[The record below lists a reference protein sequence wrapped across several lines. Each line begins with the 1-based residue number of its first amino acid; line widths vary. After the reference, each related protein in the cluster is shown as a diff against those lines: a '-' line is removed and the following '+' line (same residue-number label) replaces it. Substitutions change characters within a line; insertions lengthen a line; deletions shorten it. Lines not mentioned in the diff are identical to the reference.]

1 MSQRRDLE
9 ILLQMGSGRA
19 RDDFK
24 MPRSG
29 TGTIRVFRQIDVFLW
44 KSISYASPRPTTT
57 TKMTAIGL
65 SCYRLFIKTIDF
77 DAFLQCSD
85 TLFMK
90 SHFFILSLPR
100 SLLKGFC
107 VLCWVACRQGIL
119 LFSQETRPGQKT
131 GCVGCEPWAYLSVEM
146 QDTCLVESQDICR
159 VETQDMCCV
168 ES

>member
-1 MSQRRDLE
+1 MDFGVREVSQRRDLE

-29 TGTIRVFRQIDVFLW
+29 TGTFFEKARFEDFLS

-57 TKMTAIGL
+57 TKMTAIGF
-65 SCYRLFIKTIDF
+65 SCYGLFTKTIAF
-77 DAFLQCSD
+77 AAFLQCVA

-100 SLLKGFC
+100 SLLIGFC
-107 VLCWVACRQGIL
+107 LLC
-119 LFSQETRPGQKT
+119 
-131 GCVGCEPWAYLSVEM
+131 
-146 QDTCLVESQDICR
+146 
-159 VETQDMCCV
+159 
-168 ES
+168 